1 MKDNK
6 FKHKTAVESPGDGT
20 STPQTGT
27 NDSVSLIPACLVV
40 LMFVGVVL
48 SVTCAAASYFL
59 NQNQSLIAARSIRE
73 QLIPWVE
80 QSPLEATDKSTIV
93 DELNELT
100 RQMDEGQLDDTQL
113 RRLRFRL
120 TDNPALMWG
129 FVQAALGAIASSTE
143 LTELEKEQ
151 ATRTCE
157 RLLRLVSEGKLTRS
171 ALEFVL
177 QSVTLAKSDRSGLV
191 VKENPSLEDLR
202 QFIKRGGEQADGL
215 KASLERFDKSP
226 SQVFLMMMD
235 DALAPPA
242 PETAPQATPNQAPN
256 NNAPVNVTP

>member
-1 MKDNK
+1 MKENTSDS
-6 FKHKTAVESPGDGT
+6 TTDVPSPNYGNPT
-20 STPQTGT
+20 SQGGT
-27 NDSVSLIPACLVV
+27 NDSVSLVPACLVV
-40 LMFVGVVL
+40 LMFVGVIL
-48 SVTCAAASYFL
+48 SVTCAAASYFI
-59 NQNQSLIAARSIRE
+59 NQNQSLIASRSIRE

-80 QSPLEATDKSTIV
+80 QSPLEATDKSTII
-93 DELNELT
+93 DELNEIT
-100 RQMDEGQLDDTQL
+100 RQIDEEQLDEAQL

-129 FVQAALGAIASSTE
+129 YVQAALGAVAASTE

-151 ATRTCE
+151 ASRTSE

-191 VKENPSLEDLR
+191 VKENPSTDDLR

-215 KASLERFDKSP
+215 KASLEPFDKSP
-226 SQVFLMMMD
+226 SQVFLMMID

-242 PETAPQATPNQAPN
+242 PEVAPRQPTTGQAPT
-256 NNAPVNVTP
+256 NVTP